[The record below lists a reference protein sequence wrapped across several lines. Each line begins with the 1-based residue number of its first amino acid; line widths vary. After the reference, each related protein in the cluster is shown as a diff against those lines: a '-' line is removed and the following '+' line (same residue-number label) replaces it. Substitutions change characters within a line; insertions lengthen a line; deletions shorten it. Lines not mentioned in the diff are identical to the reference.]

1 MIYHYILFFKHTL
14 LGIVSLEYSV
24 PGIHGIHGIHTTE
37 YTEYNKYKLA
47 LS

>member
-14 LGIVSLEYSV
+14 LGIVSPEYSV
-24 PGIHGIHGIHTTE
+24 PGIHGIHTTE